1 MTVCPL
7 CQGRKIAL
15 SFLLSIVLLLAA
27 DPPSGR
33 TVEKINRF
41 VGSETC
47 GGCHTEQYDTF
58 QKFSKKAHSF
68 TSIEKMKKGLTDRE
82 ILECYRCHTTGYGQ
96 PGGFQDPVKTPELK
110 NAGCEVCHGPG
121 GDHVDSEN
129 PKKIRRKMAIKNCEE
144 CHTSQRVKSFKFKPL
159 VHAGAH

>member
-1 MTVCPL
+1 MADSVMLRAGGLTL
-7 CQGRKIAL
+7 CCL
-15 SFLLSIVLLLAA
+15 VSIGLLLLLGQETGRAA
-27 DPPSGR
+27 
-33 TVEKINRF
+33 EKSNRF

-58 QKFSKKAHSF
+58 LKFSKKAHSF

-82 ILECYRCHTTGYGQ
+82 IQECYRCHTTGYGR

-129 PKKIRRKMAIKNCEE
+129 PKKIRRKMTIKNCEE
-144 CHTSQRVKSFKFKPL
+144 CHTNQRVKSFKFKPL
-159 VHAGAH
+159 IHAGAH